1 MSQSLGATSFYD
13 DISRSHRR
21 TIWMLGG
28 VFILLVLVANL
39 IGGALGLYTVEKPC
53 VSGMFNCT
61 TGTTVQ
67 TFQMS
72 WGPFVGTLV
81 VALLYMLF
89 AYIYSSRAALAFS
102 GASRAD
108 GREERAQ
115 RILENLSIAAGVPCP
130 TLWIV
135 QDQAPNA
142 FATGRGK
149 NNAHVA
155 VTTGLLEAMSDQEL
169 EGVLAHELSHIL
181 NNDVRVTTVAVL
193 SAALVTM
200 LADLAL
206 HVGIYSPRG
215 RDRDS
220 GQLGLILIVVGIA
233 LYIVAVPAAML
244 LKAGL
249 SRQRETL
256 ADATAVEITRNPK
269 GLRQALEKLEQDTT
283 VVRRAVSATNH
294 LWIESPSD
302 RSKGLKGSLGRMMNT
317 HPPLEE
323 RIATLRR
330 VEGLDETL
338 RGPVDPRPSEQT
350 QSAPPQNPWSA
361 PPQQPWAPPSGDPLH

>member
-1 MSQSLGATSFYD
+1 
-13 DISRSHRR
+13 
-21 TIWMLGG
+21 MLGG
-28 VFILLVLVANL
+28 VFMLLVVVCNMLAFTFGAYYVDGPCSDPAYSCVDGVQQSTQMNWGVLALSMLVA
-39 IGGALGLYTVEKPC
+39 G
-53 VSGMFNCT
+53 
-61 TGTTVQ
+61 
-67 TFQMS
+67 
-72 WGPFVGTLV
+72 
-81 VALLYMLF
+81 LYMLF
-89 AYIYSSRAALAFS
+89 AYMYSSRAALVFA
-102 GASRAD
+102 GATKAE
-108 GREERAQ
+108 GRGERAQ
-115 RILENLSIAAGVPCP
+115 QILENLSIAAGTPCP
-130 TLWIV
+130 TLWII

-155 VTTGLLEAMSDQEL
+155 VTTGLLETMSDQEL

-181 NNDVRVTTVAVL
+181 NKDVQITTIAVL
-193 SAALVTM
+193 SAALITM

-206 HVGIYSPRG
+206 RIGVYTPRS
-215 RDRDS
+215 RNKDS
-220 GQLGLILIVVGIA
+220 GNLGLILIVLGIA
-233 LYIVAVPAAML
+233 LYIIAVPAAML

-283 VVRRAVSATNH
+283 VIRRAVSATNH
-294 LWIESPSD
+294 LWIESPTD
-302 RSKGLKGSLGRMMNT
+302 RSKGFKGSLGRMMNT

-330 VEGLDETL
+330 VEGLDESL

-350 QSAPPQNPWSA
+350 QSAPPQ
-361 PPQQPWAPPSGDPLH
+361 QPWAPPSGDPLH

>member
-1 MSQSLGATSFYD
+1 MNQSLGATSFYD
-13 DISRSHRR
+13 DIARSHRR
-21 TIWMLGG
+21 TILMLGG
-28 VFILLVLVANL
+28 VFMLLVVVCNMLAFTFGAYYVDGPCSDPAYSCVDGVQQSTQMNWGVLALSVL
-39 IGGALGLYTVEKPC
+39 IAG
-53 VSGMFNCT
+53 
-61 TGTTVQ
+61 
-67 TFQMS
+67 
-72 WGPFVGTLV
+72 
-81 VALLYMLF
+81 LYMLF
-89 AYIYSSRAALAFS
+89 AYMYSSRAALVFA
-102 GASRAD
+102 GATKAE
-108 GREERAQ
+108 GRGERAQ
-115 RILENLSIAAGVPCP
+115 QILENLSIAAGTPCP
-130 TLWIV
+130 TLWII

-155 VTTGLLEAMSDQEL
+155 VTTGLLETMSDQEL

-181 NNDVRVTTVAVL
+181 NKDVQITTIAVL
-193 SAALVTM
+193 SAALITM

-206 HVGIYSPRG
+206 RIGVYTPRS
-215 RDRDS
+215 RNKDS
-220 GQLGLILIVVGIA
+220 GNLGLILIVLGIA
-233 LYIVAVPAAML
+233 LYIIAVPAAML

-283 VVRRAVSATNH
+283 VIRRAVSATNH
-294 LWIESPSD
+294 LWIESPTD
-302 RSKGLKGSLGRMMNT
+302 RSKGFKGSLGRMMNT

-330 VEGLDETL
+330 VEGLDESL
-338 RGPVDPRPSEQT
+338 RGPVDPRPSEQA

>member
-1 MSQSLGATSFYD
+1 MNQSLGATSFYD
-13 DISRSHRR
+13 DIARSHRR
-21 TIWMLGG
+21 TILMLGG
-28 VFILLVLVANL
+28 VFMLLVVVCNMLAFTFGAYYVDGPCSDPAYSCVDGVQQSTQMNWGVLALSVLVA
-39 IGGALGLYTVEKPC
+39 G
-53 VSGMFNCT
+53 
-61 TGTTVQ
+61 
-67 TFQMS
+67 
-72 WGPFVGTLV
+72 
-81 VALLYMLF
+81 LYMLF
-89 AYIYSSRAALAFS
+89 AYMYSSRAALVFA
-102 GASRAD
+102 GATKAE
-108 GREERAQ
+108 GRGERAQ
-115 RILENLSIAAGVPCP
+115 QILENLSIAAGTPCP
-130 TLWIV
+130 TLWII

-155 VTTGLLEAMSDQEL
+155 VTTGLLETMSDQEL

-181 NNDVRVTTVAVL
+181 NKDVQITTIAVL
-193 SAALVTM
+193 SAALITM

-206 HVGIYSPRG
+206 RIGVYTPRS
-215 RDRDS
+215 RNKDS
-220 GQLGLILIVVGIA
+220 GNLGLILIVLGIA
-233 LYIVAVPAAML
+233 LYIIAVPAAML

-283 VVRRAVSATNH
+283 VIRRAVSATNH
-294 LWIESPSD
+294 LWIESPTD
-302 RSKGLKGSLGRMMNT
+302 RSKGFKGSLGRMMNT

-330 VEGLDETL
+330 VEGLDESL
-338 RGPVDPRPSEQT
+338 RGPVDPRPSEQA